1 MTPEQP
7 DPLLAS
13 LAALSR
19 PTPAKEREVRVRTRC
34 HAILAASPGRA
45 RAPRSRT
52 QHAVDAGLAIAASL
66 YGVMTIVEA
75 VRIARLLL

>member
-1 MTPEQP
+1 MTPEP
-7 DPLLAS
+7 RDPLLAS
-13 LAALSR
+13 LSELTGPLPAAACDS
-19 PTPAKEREVRVRTRC
+19 RVRARC
-34 HAILAASPGRA
+34 HAILAASPGRG

-75 VRIARLLL
+75 LRIARLLL